1 MILPVNGPVSK
12 LSLAAKA
19 SPAAIASGGIAWSET
34 VRLLS
39 EGISV
44 GCHAGM
50 TEVAASPVS
59 ESPDPLSCMPG
70 LVGHL
75 SIVDVA
81 LGVGIE
87 GGVWAATGS
96 GSGSFASGSG
106 SASATA
112 GSGPASATAGSGSAS
127 TTTGSGSASATTG
140 SGSASATTGSG
151 SPASTGSGSPA
162 TASTGSG

>member
-1 MILPVNGPVSK
+1 MILPVKGPVSK
-12 LSLAAKA
+12 LSLAANA

-39 EGISV
+39 DGISV
-44 GCHAGM
+44 GCHAGI
-50 TEVAASPVS
+50 TEVAASPES
-59 ESPDPLSCMPG
+59 ESVDPLSCMPW

-96 GSGSFASGSG
+96 GS
-106 SASATA
+106 
-112 GSGPASATAGSGSAS
+112 ASATAGSGSAS
-127 TTTGSGSASATTG
+127 AATGSG
-140 SGSASATTGSG
+140 
-151 SPASTGSGSPA
+151 
-162 TASTGSG
+162 

>member
-96 GSGSFASGSG
+96 GANGSG
-106 SASATA
+106 SDTA
-112 GSGPASATAGSGSAS
+112 GTDSGEAWGSSTAGAASTLSGSA
-127 TTTGSGSASATTG
+127 
-140 SGSASATTGSG
+140 
-151 SPASTGSGSPA
+151 
-162 TASTGSG
+162 